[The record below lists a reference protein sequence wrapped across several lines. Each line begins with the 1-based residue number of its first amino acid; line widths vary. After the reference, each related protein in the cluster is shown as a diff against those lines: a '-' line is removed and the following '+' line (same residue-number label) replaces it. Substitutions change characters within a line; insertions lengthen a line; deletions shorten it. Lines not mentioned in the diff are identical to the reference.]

1 MSRVGRK
8 PIPVPS
14 GIDVRIA
21 DSRVVVQG
29 PNGRLERTFRP
40 EVSIQRDEDGN
51 LIVERINDEGRVR
64 ALHGLSRALLANMV
78 IGVSSGFQRVLEL
91 SGTGYRVQ
99 RTGDGV
105 VLQVG
110 YSHPVPVTP
119 LPGVSLSV
127 EGTNRIVISGSDK
140 EAVGEMA
147 ARIRRIRPPD
157 AYKGKGIRFQGEV
170 LRLKPGKAGSKK
182 R

>member
-8 PIPVPS
+8 PIPIPPGVE
-14 GIDVRIA
+14 VRIEG
-21 DSRVVVQG
+21 SHVTVQG
-29 PNGRLERTFRP
+29 PNGTLERTFRP
-40 EVSIQRDEDGN
+40 EVSIRREDGI
-51 LIVERINDEGRVR
+51 LVVERASDERPVR

-78 IGVSSGFQRVLEL
+78 TGVASGFQRVLEL

-99 RTGDGV
+99 RVGEGV
-105 VLQVG
+105 ILQIG

-119 LPGVSLSV
+119 LPGVVLAV
-127 EGTNRIVISGSDK
+127 EGTNRIIVSGPDR
-140 EAVGEMA
+140 EAVGEVA

-157 AYKGKGIRFQGEV
+157 AYKGKGVRYQGEV
-170 LRLKPGKAGSKK
+170 LRLKPGKAGAKK

>member
-8 PIPVPS
+8 PIPIPPGVE
-14 GIDVRIA
+14 VRIEG
-21 DSRVVVQG
+21 SHVTVQG
-29 PNGRLERTFRP
+29 PNGTLERTFRP
-40 EVSIQRDEDGN
+40 EVSIRREDGV
-51 LIVERINDEGRVR
+51 LVVERASDERLVR

-78 IGVSSGFQRVLEL
+78 TGVASGFQRVLEL

-99 RTGDGV
+99 RVGEGV
-105 VLQVG
+105 ILQIG

-119 LPGVSLSV
+119 LPGVVLAV
-127 EGTNRIVISGSDK
+127 EGTNRIIVSGPDR
-140 EAVGEMA
+140 EAVGEVA

-157 AYKGKGIRFQGEV
+157 AYKGKGVRYQGEV
-170 LRLKPGKAGSKK
+170 LRLKPGKAGAKK

>member
-8 PIPVPS
+8 PIPIPPGVE
-14 GIDVRIA
+14 VRIEG
-21 DSRVVVQG
+21 SHVTVQG
-29 PNGRLERTFRP
+29 PNGTLERTFRP
-40 EVSIQRDEDGN
+40 EVSIRREDGI
-51 LIVERINDEGRVR
+51 LVVERASDERPVR

-78 IGVSSGFQRVLEL
+78 TGVASGFQRVLEL

-99 RTGDGV
+99 RVGEGV
-105 VLQVG
+105 VLQIG

-119 LPGVSLSV
+119 LPGVALAV
-127 EGTNRIVISGSDK
+127 EGTNRIIVSGPDR
-140 EAVGEMA
+140 EAVGEVA

-157 AYKGKGIRFQGEV
+157 AYKGKGVRYQGEV
-170 LRLKPGKAGSKK
+170 LRLKPGKAGAKK

>member
-8 PIPVPS
+8 PIPIPPGVE
-14 GIDVRIA
+14 VRIEG
-21 DSRVVVQG
+21 SHVTVQG
-29 PNGRLERTFRP
+29 PNGTLERTFRP
-40 EVSIQRDEDGN
+40 EVSIRREDGI
-51 LIVERINDEGRVR
+51 LVVERASDERLVR

-78 IGVSSGFQRVLEL
+78 TGVASGFQRVLEL

-99 RTGDGV
+99 RVGEGV
-105 VLQVG
+105 ILQIG

-119 LPGVSLSV
+119 LPGVVLAV
-127 EGTNRIVISGSDK
+127 EGTNRIIVSGPDR
-140 EAVGEMA
+140 EAVGEVA

-157 AYKGKGIRFQGEV
+157 AYKGKGVRYQGEV
-170 LRLKPGKAGSKK
+170 LRLKPGKAGAKK

>member
-8 PIPVPS
+8 PIPIPPGVE
-14 GIDVRIA
+14 VRIEG
-21 DSRVVVQG
+21 SHVPVQG
-29 PNGRLERTFRP
+29 PNGTLERTFRP
-40 EVSIQRDEDGN
+40 EVSIRREDGV
-51 LIVERINDEGRVR
+51 LVVERASDERLVR

-78 IGVSSGFQRVLEL
+78 TGVASGFQRVLEL

-99 RTGDGV
+99 RVGEGV
-105 VLQVG
+105 VLQIG

-119 LPGVSLSV
+119 LPGVALAV
-127 EGTNRIVISGSDK
+127 EGTNRIIVSGPDR
-140 EAVGEMA
+140 EAVGEVA

-157 AYKGKGIRFQGEV
+157 AYKGKGVRYQGEV
-170 LRLKPGKAGSKK
+170 LRLKPGKAGAKK

>member
-14 GIDVRIA
+14 GTEVRIE
-21 DSRVVVQG
+21 DSRAVVQG

-40 EVSIQRDEDGN
+40 EVSIRRHEDGS
-51 LIVERINDEGRVR
+51 LTVERINDDGPVR
-64 ALHGLSRALLANMV
+64 ALHGLTRALLANMV
-78 IGVSSGFQRVLEL
+78 TGVSSGFQRVLEL
-91 SGTGYRVQ
+91 SGTGYRAQ
-99 RTGDGV
+99 RGGDGI

-110 YSHPVPVTP
+110 FSHPVNVTP
-119 LPGVSLSV
+119 LPGVSLAV
-127 EGTNRIVISGSDK
+127 EGINRIIISGADK

-157 AYKGKGIRFQGEV
+157 AYKGKGIRYQGEV
-170 LRLKPGKAGSKK
+170 LRLKPGKAGAKK

>member
-8 PIPVPS
+8 PIPIPPGVE
-14 GIDVRIA
+14 VRIEG
-21 DSRVVVQG
+21 SHVTVQG
-29 PNGRLERTFRP
+29 PNGTLERTFRP
-40 EVSIQRDEDGN
+40 EVSIRREDGV
-51 LIVERINDEGRVR
+51 LVVERASDERLVR

-78 IGVSSGFQRVLEL
+78 TGVASGFQRVLEL

-99 RTGDGV
+99 RVGEGV
-105 VLQVG
+105 VLQIG

-119 LPGVSLSV
+119 LPGVALAV
-127 EGTNRIVISGSDK
+127 EGTNRIIVSGPDR
-140 EAVGEMA
+140 EAVGEVA

-157 AYKGKGIRFQGEV
+157 AYKGKGVRYQGEV
-170 LRLKPGKAGSKK
+170 LRLKPGKAGAKK